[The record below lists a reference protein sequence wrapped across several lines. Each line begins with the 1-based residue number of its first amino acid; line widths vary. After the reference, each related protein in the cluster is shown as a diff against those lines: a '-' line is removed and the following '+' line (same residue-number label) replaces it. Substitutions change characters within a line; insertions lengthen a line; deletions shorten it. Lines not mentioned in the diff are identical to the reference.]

1 MVVSSQEGEEHNNPI
16 KPFFSYLFFKL
27 VLCGRFIKC
36 MFSHL
41 ISHCALWSVSVALW
55 GEDRLAWAGPALP
68 SPGLSQHE
76 DSGAWGCLEA
86 SLIVPVKLIIT
97 KDFLYI
103 FFTFTCF
110 YIFMMITVLCWAYW
124 ALNVC
129 DQSEK
134 SVFQVEANYVVCTYK
149 MNNISTTLHNW
160 GSEPVSDVCGLVL
173 SLQSVKYMI
182 LWTYQF
188 QTLGP

>member
-1 MVVSSQEGEEHNNPI
+1 
-16 KPFFSYLFFKL
+16 
-27 VLCGRFIKC
+27 
-36 MFSHL
+36 
-41 ISHCALWSVSVALW
+41 
-55 GEDRLAWAGPALP
+55 
-68 SPGLSQHE
+68 
-76 DSGAWGCLEA
+76 
-86 SLIVPVKLIIT
+86 
-97 KDFLYI
+97 
-103 FFTFTCF
+103 
-110 YIFMMITVLCWAYW
+110 MMITVLCWAYW